1 MYVYK
6 SNTAV
11 FYPLIDSAFNKIS
24 YLCART
30 FLSRAYIIIGVR
42 RAEDVNTAKITN
54 KKYMK
59 NLKLF
64 LTLICFVLVSAVGR
78 AADVSGALTNVA
90 DPTITYQS
98 VDANNNKITLSAK
111 LYYKDNQDVDFIVL
125 NNHPTITH
133 NDGCPTGDKP
143 QMEAIKYMIS
153 EGALVI
159 CPDYIG
165 FGETSGIVHPYMCAT
180 LTARNVLDCF
190 KAAVEYVK
198 KQTYTKSRK
207 TYNINIKS
215 NYYTIN
221 IGYSQ
226 GGAVALAF
234 QRYLETKATDAERKL
249 VNLAGSVCG
258 AGPYSQN
265 ILFDEYEKMT
275 TLDYPV
281 LMLYVLRGHKEAFG
295 QTTMRDLEL
304 KDCFTPEFWEYYT
317 KTLKAMMDD
326 KATNVDDINK
336 AIKDAGFTTFSSIM
350 HADYADR
357 NSKVY
362 RTIHKTLEQ
371 SNLLADGWTP
381 TAPITFYHDKKGNDK
396 VVPYAETTKAMT
408 RFKDH
413 CSYVDAQDDY
423 GYDGSGKYYVVT
435 VVVTGENYL
444 WHPAIFRETY
454 GDPTGQHQG
463 QNTIMTLAS
472 LTGNEKYKFSDLD
485 HRTFGARFYAQ
496 FLGVRQSL
504 RPNLSSAEYF
514 DIKSN
519 AKKSFAYYFDN
530 YVKGKGTANNSKV
543 DIATPVTKAYTATE
557 ASTAGNFDVITTAM
571 PYALPAEKP
580 VFVQFA
586 ANVDGYYFGCDA
598 ERYEVTL
605 NAAGEVETYTPMD
618 DLADFEAGKI
628 YLVTPSK
635 DETTPVVS
643 MTAGLTTASVACLLD
658 WRTLNIRPVND
669 FNDKSYATAYM
680 PFAYESA
687 VAYAGKVNSSYD
699 HIILSP
705 ATEVPVGTGIVL
717 VVDDAGAKTTYLKPV
732 FNTSASVDTD
742 IRGTYTTKANSGYL
756 TFGRNNA
763 QTEVGFYK
771 YTGATIKP
779 FSCYLP
785 APASSNALAI
795 SYDENQLTGIAA
807 PAFSSQPAA
816 IFTPDG
822 RSIGSLQRGTNII
835 RMSDGT
841 TKKVFI
847 K

>member
-78 AADVSGALTNVA
+78 AADVTGALTNMA
-90 DPTITYQS
+90 DKKITYKS
-98 VDANNNKITLSAK
+98 VDANNNEITLSAK
-111 LYYKDNQDVDFIVL
+111 LYYKTDQEVSFIVL

-133 NDGCPTGDKP
+133 NAGCPTGDKP
-143 QMEAIKYMIS
+143 QMDVIKYMIS

-165 FGETSGIVHPYMCAT
+165 FGETSGTVHPYMCAT

-190 KAAVEYVK
+190 KAAVAYVK
-198 KQTYTKSRK
+198 TTGGRTFSA
-207 TYNINIKS
+207 

-234 QRYLETKATDAERKL
+234 QRYLETKATDDDRAL

-281 LMLYVLRGHKEAFG
+281 LMAYVLRGHKEAFG

-304 KDCFTPEFWEYYT
+304 SECFTPKFWAYYT
-317 KTLKAMMDD
+317 KTLGAKMDA
-326 KATNVDDINK
+326 KNTNVDDINA
-336 AIKDAGFTTFSSIM
+336 AIKAEGFTTFRSIM
-350 HADYADR
+350 NEAYFDHD
-357 NSKVY
+357 SKVY
-362 RTIHKTLEQ
+362 RTIRKTLEQ

-381 TAPITFYHDKKGNDK
+381 KTNIIFYHDAAGNDK
-396 VVPYAETTKAMT
+396 VVPYAETTAAVA
-408 RFKDH
+408 RFAGK
-413 CSYVDAQDDY
+413 CTYVDAIENY
-423 GYDGSGKYYVVT
+423 GYTRS
-435 VVVTGENYL
+435 ENYL
-444 WHPAIFRETY
+444 WHPAVFREYYENMWTW
-454 GDPTGQHQG
+454 PG
-463 QNTIMTLAS
+463 QNTIILGATI
-472 LTGNEKYKFSDLD
+472 TGSESYKFSTLD

-496 FLGVRQSL
+496 FLAKRAAL
-504 RPNLSSAEYF
+504 RPAAPSTE
-514 DIKSN
+514 
-519 AKKSFAYYFDN
+519 
-530 YVKGKGTANNSKV
+530 GTANSSKV

-557 ASTAGNFDVITTAM
+557 ASTAGTYDIVTTAM
-571 PYALPAEKP
+571 PYTLPAKKP

-586 ANVDGYYFGCDA
+586 ANVDGYYFGCNA

-605 NAAGEVETYTPMD
+605 NADGEVETYKEMD
-618 DLADFEAGKI
+618 DLDDFEAGKI

-635 DETTPVVS
+635 EEATPIVS
-643 MTAGLTTASVACLLD
+643 MTAGLTTASVACPLD
-658 WRTLNIRPVND
+658 WRTLNIRPVNA
-669 FNDKSYATAYM
+669 FKDKSYATAYM
-680 PFAYESA
+680 PFAYESE
-687 VAYAGKVNSSYD
+687 VAYAGKVNGSYD

-705 ATEVPVGTGIVL
+705 AKEVPVGTGIVL

-742 IRGTYTTKANSGYL
+742 ILGTYTTKANSGYL

-763 QTEVGFYK
+763 KTEVGFYK

-807 PAFSSQPAA
+807 PAFGSQPAA